1 MVPPSDRGGPARP
14 GPAPSEP
21 RIRFGETLREARRR
35 AGLTQTALAVLAG
48 LTQQYVARIE
58 AGQINPTLATIAA
71 IARALGMSMS
81 DLLGPPDSS

>member
-1 MVPPSDRGGPARP
+1 L
-14 GPAPSEP
+14 EP
-21 RIRFGETLREARRR
+21 RIRFDETLREARRR

-58 AGQINPTLATIAA
+58 AGQINPTLATIAV